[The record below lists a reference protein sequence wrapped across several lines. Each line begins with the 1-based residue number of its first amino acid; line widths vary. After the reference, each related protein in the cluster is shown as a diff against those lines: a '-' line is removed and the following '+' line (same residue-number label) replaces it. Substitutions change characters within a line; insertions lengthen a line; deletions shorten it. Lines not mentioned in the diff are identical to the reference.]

1 MIDSIEEKGLTAAT
15 DLVYNISIDWEIEE
29 IVMITLKLNLSEAAF
44 LESALEDALDTAGD
58 PDYFSA
64 YEELLA
70 EVSSARNIAKSKIEE

>member
-1 MIDSIEEKGLTAAT
+1 
-15 DLVYNISIDWEIEE
+15 
-29 IVMITLKLNLSEAAF
+29 MITLKLNLSEAAF
-44 LESALEDALDTAGD
+44 LESALEDALDTVRD